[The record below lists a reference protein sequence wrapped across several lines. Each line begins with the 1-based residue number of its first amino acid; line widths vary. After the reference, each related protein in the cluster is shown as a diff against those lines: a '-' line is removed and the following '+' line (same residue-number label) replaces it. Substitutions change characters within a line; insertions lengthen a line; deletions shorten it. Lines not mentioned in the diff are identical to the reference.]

1 MIYGFVRVTR
11 VALNYEFGGV
21 SFLLIELDF
30 FIIFFFSHIV
40 KKRFQENV
48 MLLNFISSWTYSH
61 VWLVD
66 MVRGFDKFNFFKLV
80 FFHP

>member
-30 FIIFFFSHIV
+30 FIIYFFHIV
-40 KKRFQENV
+40 KKKV
-48 MLLNFISSWTYSH
+48 SKKS
-61 VWLVD
+61 
-66 MVRGFDKFNFFKLV
+66 
-80 FFHP
+80 